1 MTGPLVERD
10 WIALLSCYK
19 AGFPLDEIFRE
30 ERHFS
35 YLVTFQAELTT
46 KIYIHAKEHNSARE
60 IPPSV
65 MCLQCKNGL
74 KCYVI

>member
-1 MTGPLVERD
+1 MTGLLVERD

-35 YLVTFQAELTT
+35 YLVTFQHTCKE
-46 KIYIHAKEHNSARE
+46 EHNSARE

-65 MCLQCKNGL
+65 SAYNVKTA
-74 KCYVI
+74 